1 MSNRS
6 IHTLLKN
13 WDEECPLTREEAV
26 EVLNLPEEEMDSLM
40 ECAYALRTKYK
51 GKKVSVQLL
60 TNVRS
65 GNCTQNCAYCAQSKD
80 SQAEIEKYKRVSD
93 EKLYGDNDL
102 VDEKHLARH
111 CIGLSGIGRPYPRDE
126 EERYT
131 DLLLHRLPDREAGE
145 NPERCRIG
153 PYQP

>member
-26 EVLNLPEEEMDSLM
+26 EVLSLPEEEMDSLM

-65 GNCTQNCAYCAQSKD
+65 GNCTHNCAYCAQSCRSHAD
-80 SQAEIEKYKRVSD
+80 IEKYKWVDD
-93 EKLYGDNDL
+93 EKLYGDNTFVHDHKL
-102 VDEKHLARH
+102 SRH
-111 CIGLSGIGRPYPRDE
+111 CIGLSGMKFI
-126 EERYT
+126 
-131 DLLLHRLPDREAGE
+131 
-145 NPERCRIG
+145 
-153 PYQP
+153 

>member
-26 EVLNLPEEEMDSLM
+26 EVLSLPEEEMDSLM

-60 TNVRS
+60 TLYTELCLLCTVQGFS
-65 GNCTQNCAYCAQSKD
+65 G
-80 SQAEIEKYKRVSD
+80 R
-93 EKLYGDNDL
+93 
-102 VDEKHLARH
+102 
-111 CIGLSGIGRPYPRDE
+111 
-126 EERYT
+126 
-131 DLLLHRLPDREAGE
+131 DREV
-145 NPERCRIG
+145 
-153 PYQP
+153 

>member
-65 GNCTQNCAYCAQSKD
+65 GNCTQNCATVHS
-80 SQAEIEKYKRVSD
+80 
-93 EKLYGDNDL
+93 
-102 VDEKHLARH
+102 
-111 CIGLSGIGRPYPRDE
+111 PRIL
-126 EERYT
+126 RQ
-131 DLLLHRLPDREAGE
+131 RLRSIRE
-145 NPERCRIG
+145 
-153 PYQP
+153 YQMKSFMVIMIW

>member
-6 IHTLLKN
+6 IHTLLKS

-65 GNCTQNCAYCAQSKD
+65 GNCTQNCAYCALSKD
-80 SQAEIEKYKRVSD
+80 SQAEI
-93 EKLYGDNDL
+93 
-102 VDEKHLARH
+102 
-111 CIGLSGIGRPYPRDE
+111 
-126 EERYT
+126 
-131 DLLLHRLPDREAGE
+131 
-145 NPERCRIG
+145 
-153 PYQP
+153 

>member
-65 GNCTQNCAYCAQSKD
+65 GNCTQNCSIIVHSLRILRQRLRSTREYQMKSFM
-80 SQAEIEKYKRVSD
+80 EIM
-93 EKLYGDNDL
+93 
-102 VDEKHLARH
+102 
-111 CIGLSGIGRPYPRDE
+111 
-126 EERYT
+126 T
-131 DLLLHRLPDREAGE
+131 W
-145 NPERCRIG
+145 
-153 PYQP
+153 